1 MGLMIKVDAKGRVII
16 PKGLREKVKVK
27 EGGYVKMRAEGGAI
41 IIEPIDSIADRYYG
55 AFKVE
60 KWPDDLDDFILEV
73 LRRWWAS
80 KAT

>member
-1 MGLMIKVDAKGRVII
+1 VGLMMKVDAKGRVII

-27 EGGYVKMRAEGGAI
+27 KGCYVKMRAEGRAI
-41 IIEPIDSIADRYYG
+41 IIEPVDSIADRYYG

-60 KWPDDLDDFILEV
+60 KWPDDLDGFILEV

>member
-1 MGLMIKVDAKGRVII
+1 MMKVDAKGRVII

-41 IIEPIDSIADRYYG
+41 IIEPVDSIADRYYG

-60 KWPDDLDDFILEV
+60 RWPDDLAGFIVEV